1 MLAGTAAAA
10 LLVLGAPTHLYG
22 LTRVKCPSGVPHAPS
37 GCAQLVGVDFSSGVI
52 SNIGK
57 GHSQLAAVGDL
68 RTVANGIYYVLADNC
83 GGPCNATG
91 TVLLGLSLADG
102 SVTCKADV
110 PSLAEV
116 GLVGGGQS
124 LSHDAANNRLLLTGP
139 NSTDGGASY
148 THFVLSAPADAS
160 SGSCGPFAKL
170 GEFGDANYEPMA
182 HGSELDAAGQRL
194 FITLSTGARTYG
206 MGVVD
211 VRKGHPVNLTATFPM
226 GGRSSE
232 YMWGPSLS
240 APRGGSWAPP
250 ATCRAASTGGRSTP
264 RAARGR
270 ARRSSTRRA
279 SRRASRASRATSAA
293 CAPTMPP
300 RASSTCSPAAATGR
314 AHARGRADRRRDG
327 HAVGHS
333 GPPTGDTGISGP
345 SCRSSR
351 WTRRRREPSVCAAVC
366 VCVCAC
372 VCVCVVCTQC
382 VVMIFW
388 YHDVDDVDDIR
399 SDARS
404 CGEHIVNRS
413 GDRLEFPPSR
423 PNFSAVFLADRNQI
437 SRISGTA
444 QSSGAG
450 AHSESVVT
458 EEVHHNHTTPHHNP
472 HHTTTHNQ
480 PHTQGRPS
488 LGA

>member
-160 SGSCGPFAKL
+160 SGSCGPFTKL

-232 YMWGPSLS
+232 YMWGPSFV
-240 APRGGSWAPP
+240 R
-250 ATCRAASTGGRSTP
+250 ATGRLVGAASDVSGGIDWRTLDP
-264 RAARGR
+264 
-270 ARRSSTRRA
+270 A
-279 SRRASRASRATSAA
+279 SGAWTSAA
-293 CAPTMPP
+293 LKYAPGVKARFPGLEGNLGSVRAYDAAAGLLYLLAGRGDPGAPTLEVVQIDV
-300 RASSTCSPAAATGR
+300 ATGTL
-314 AHARGRADRRRDG
+314 
-327 HAVGHS
+327 VGHS
-333 GPPTGDTGISGP
+333 GPLTGDTGISGSVLSQLSLDP
-345 SCRSSR
+345 SA
-351 WTRRRREPSVCAAVC
+351 P
-366 VCVCAC
+366 
-372 VCVCVVCTQC
+372 
-382 VVMIFW
+382 
-388 YHDVDDVDDIR
+388 
-399 SDARS
+399 
-404 CGEHIVNRS
+404 
-413 GDRLEFPPSR
+413 
-423 PNFSAVFLADRNQI
+423 
-437 SRISGTA
+437 
-444 QSSGAG
+444 
-450 AHSESVVT
+450 
-458 EEVHHNHTTPHHNP
+458 
-472 HHTTTHNQ
+472 
-480 PHTQGRPS
+480 
-488 LGA
+488 